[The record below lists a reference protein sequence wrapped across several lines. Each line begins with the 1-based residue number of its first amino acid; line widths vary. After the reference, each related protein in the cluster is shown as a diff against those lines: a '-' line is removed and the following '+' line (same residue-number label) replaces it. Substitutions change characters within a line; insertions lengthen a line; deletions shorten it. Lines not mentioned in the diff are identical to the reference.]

1 MFTYFFISSKMDEL
15 IKQINNYHHLSPKT
29 IEALREIF
37 SMKFFKKNDIILR
50 AGDVAKYYYFVK
62 SGLLGYYTIDENGN
76 VIYKLF
82 FEENSFCAS
91 TSSII
96 QENPSKFSIVALEDS
111 ELIVYSAKAFRK
123 LITEHHDLALFQIAY
138 LEKNWVVKKEPLE
151 INLKSESAK
160 QRYIELFENQKL
172 FSRLKQHQI
181 ASYLGITPTQLS
193 RIRKEL
199 NF

>member
-1 MFTYFFISSKMDEL
+1 MDE
-15 IKQINNYHHLSPKT
+15 IINQFNAYHQLSNET
-29 IEALREIF
+29 IEAIRGVF
-37 SMKFFKKNDIILR
+37 SVKKFKKNEMILR
-50 AGDVAKYYYFVK
+50 AGDVARYYYFVK

-76 VIYKLF
+76 IIYKLF
-82 FEENSFCAS
+82 FDENSFCAS

-96 QENPSKFSIVALEDS
+96 QENPSAFCIVALEDS
-111 ELIVYSAKAFRK
+111 ELIVYPANAFRK
-123 LITEHHDLALFQIAY
+123 LIKKHHDLALFQLAY
-138 LEKNWVVKKEPLE
+138 LERNWVVKKEPLE

-160 QRYIELFENQKL
+160 QRYIELYENQKL

>member
-1 MFTYFFISSKMDEL
+1 FTTSKYSIKYSGNNSLSRSSVFILYKS
-15 IKQINNYHHLSPKT
+15 INFCYYSPGFD
-29 IEALREIF
+29 L
-37 SMKFFKKNDIILR
+37 DP
-50 AGDVAKYYYFVK
+50 
-62 SGLLGYYTIDENGN
+62 GN
-76 VIYKLF
+76 IIYKLF

-96 QENPSKFSIVALEDS
+96 QESPSEFSIVALEDS
-111 ELIVYSAKAFRK
+111 EVIVYSANIFRK

-160 QRYIELFENQKL
+160 QRYKELHANQKL
-172 FSRLKQHQI
+172 FNRLKQHQI

-193 RIRKEL
+193 RIRREL

>member
-1 MFTYFFISSKMDEL
+1 MSILMNEL
-15 IKQINNYHHLSPKT
+15 INQINTYHQLSPKT
-29 IEALREIF
+29 IEALRGIF
-37 SMKFFKKNDIILR
+37 TVKIFKKNEIILR
-50 AGDVAKYYYFVK
+50 AGDVARYYYFVK

-76 VIYKLF
+76 IIYKLF

-96 QENPSKFSIVALEDS
+96 QENPSEFSIVALEDS
-111 ELIVYSAKAFRK
+111 EVIVYSANIFRK

-160 QRYIELFENQKL
+160 QRYKELHSNQKL
-172 FSRLKQHQI
+172 FNRLKQHQI

>member
-1 MFTYFFISSKMDEL
+1 MKKL
-15 IKQINNYHHLSPKT
+15 INQINTYYQLSPTT
-29 IEALREIF
+29 IEALQQIF
-37 SMKFFKKNDIILR
+37 TVKTFKKNEIILS
-50 AGDVAKYYYFVK
+50 AGDVARYYYFVQ

-76 VIYKLF
+76 IIYKLF

-96 QENPSKFSIVALEDS
+96 QESASEFSIVALEDS
-111 ELIVYSAKAFRK
+111 EVIVYSANTFRK
-123 LITEHHDLALFQIAY
+123 LIAEHHDLALFQIAY

-151 INLKSESAK
+151 INLKSETAK
-160 QRYIELFENQKL
+160 LRYKELCSNKKL
-172 FSRLKQHQI
+172 FNRLKQHQI

>member
-1 MFTYFFISSKMDEL
+1 MEKIIS
-15 IKQINNYHHLSPKT
+15 QINSYHHLSDTT
-29 IEALREIF
+29 IKSLRGIF
-37 SMKFFKKNDIILR
+37 FTKVFKKNEIILR
-50 AGDVAKYYYFVK
+50 AGELARYYYFVN
-62 SGLLGYYTIDENGN
+62 SGLLGYYTIDENGGT
-76 VIYKLF
+76 IYKLF

-91 TSSII
+91 TSAVI
-96 QENPSKFSIVALEDS
+96 QERSSMFSIVALEDS
-111 ELIVYSAKAFRK
+111 ELIIYPAMAFRK
-123 LITEHHDLALFQIAY
+123 LIKEHHDLALFQIAY

-160 QRYIELFENQKL
+160 QRYIELYDNQKL
-172 FSRLKQHQI
+172 FNRLKQHQI

>member
-1 MFTYFFISSKMDEL
+1 MDEL
-15 IKQINNYHHLSPKT
+15 INQINIYHHLSIKT
-29 IEALREIF
+29 TAALREIF
-37 SMKFFKKNDIILR
+37 SVKFFKKNEIILR
-50 AGDVAKYYYFVK
+50 SGDVARYYYFVK

-76 VIYKLF
+76 IIYKLF

-96 QENPSKFSIVALEDS
+96 QQSPSAFSIVALEDS
-111 ELIVYSAKAFRK
+111 EVIVYSANAFRK
-123 LITEHHDLALFQIAY
+123 LVAEHHDLALFQIAY

-160 QRYIELFENQKL
+160 QRYIELYENQKL
-172 FSRLKQHQI
+172 FYRLKQHQI